1 MEERIE
7 EKDFEKK
14 PKKGKILKILIIVV
28 CIIILGIIGVFAW
41 SKLNS
46 KPEKIFSRVIDEIE
60 ELKERKGSKTEKI
73 NFELSATASSMN
85 NDVTMLNTI
94 LSQIKLKATTEVD
107 YEQKVLNQNFTVS
120 VMGDDALNADA
131 ILQDNKMYFY
141 LKDLYSKYIEIPTEE
156 IEDFDY
162 SSIFENVDL
171 NSDSKLLED
180 IKTILK
186 NKIAYKIYTQEK
198 VSIEQSSTGD
208 KKNVV
213 KTSTQFSVNEIKEII
228 DQVINAYGK
237 YADNTEISKAIEN
250 LDIDLDTTEQNEN
263 YAVVSIYTKGLKNEV
278 VRADIEFVNVAD
290 DAIFALN
297 FEKEDKNT
305 TAVQVNL
312 KEGIETGKFENIV
325 KLYFTKENKNEG
337 TIKVKVN
344 VDGEATITLQ
354 IKYEFEE
361 NPKIEKRSITN
372 AINVN
377 DLTEEDQKEIYEN
390 VQNNPYLS
398 GLMEM
403 MMPKFALP
411 EDNKDMD
418 PLEYDDF
425 DEDDSFDGDEF
436 FNENGEIIDM

>member
-1 MEERIE
+1 MEEKIE

-14 PKKGKILKILIIVV
+14 PKKGKILKISIIVV
-28 CIIILGIIGVFAW
+28 CIIVLGIIGAFAW

-46 KPEKIFSRVIDEIE
+46 KPEKIFGRVIDEIE
-60 ELKERKGSKTEKI
+60 ELKEREGSKTERI
-73 NFELSATASSMN
+73 NFELSASASSMN

-94 LSQIKLKATTEVD
+94 LSQVKLKATTEVD

-198 VSIEQSSTGD
+198 VSIEPSSTGD
-208 KKNVV
+208 KKNVL
-213 KTSTQFSVNEIKEII
+213 KTSTQFSANEIKEII
-228 DQVINAYGK
+228 DQVLNAYGK

-250 LDIDLDTTEQNEN
+250 LDIDLDTTEPNEN

-312 KEGIETGKFENIV
+312 KEGIETGTFKNII

-411 EDNKDMD
+411 EDNKDME

-425 DEDDSFDGDEF
+425 DEDNSFDGDEF

>member
-1 MEERIE
+1 MEEKIE

-14 PKKGKILKILIIVV
+14 PKKGKILKISIIVV

-46 KPEKIFSRVIDEIE
+46 KPEKIFGRVIDEIE
-60 ELKERKGSKTEKI
+60 ELKEREGSKTEKI
-73 NFELSATASSMN
+73 NLELSASASSMN

-131 ILQDNKMYFY
+131 IFQDNKMYLY
-141 LKDLYSKYIEIPTEE
+141 LNKLYSKYIEIPTEE

-162 SSIFENVDL
+162 SSIFANVDL

-198 VSIEQSSTGD
+198 VSIEPSSTGD
-208 KKNVV
+208 KKNVL
-213 KTSTQFSVNEIKEII
+213 KTSTQFSANEIKEII
-228 DQVINAYGK
+228 DQVLNAYGK
-237 YADNTEISKAIEN
+237 YADITEISKAIEN
-250 LDIDLDTTEQNEN
+250 LDVDLDTTEPNEN

-278 VRADIEFVNVAD
+278 VKADIEFVNVAD

-305 TAVQVNL
+305 TAVQVNI
-312 KEGIETGKFENIV
+312 KEGIETGTFKNII

-372 AINVN
+372 AINAN
-377 DLTEEDQKEIYEN
+377 DLTEEDQEEIYEN

-403 MMPKFALP
+403 LMPQFALP
-411 EDNKDMD
+411 EDNQDID
-418 PLEYDDF
+418 PLEYDYF
-425 DEDDSFDGDEF
+425 DEDEF
-436 FNENGEIIDM
+436 FNENDEIVDM

>member
-94 LSQIKLKATTEVD
+94 LSQVKLKATTEVD

-131 ILQDNKMYFY
+131 IFQDNKMYFY
-141 LKDLYSKYIEIPTEE
+141 LKNLYSKYIEIPTEE

-198 VSIEQSSTGD
+198 VSIEPSSTGD
-208 KKNVV
+208 KKNVL
-213 KTSTQFSVNEIKEII
+213 KTSTQFSANEIKEII
-228 DQVINAYGK
+228 DQVLNAYGK

-250 LDIDLDTTEQNEN
+250 LDIDLDTTEPNEN
-263 YAVVSIYTKGLKNEV
+263 YAVISIYTKGLKNEV

-312 KEGIETGKFENIV
+312 KEGIETGTFKNII
-325 KLYFTKENKNEG
+325 KLYFTK
-337 TIKVKVN
+337 
-344 VDGEATITLQ
+344 
-354 IKYEFEE
+354 
-361 NPKIEKRSITN
+361 EKRSITN

-411 EDNKDMD
+411 EDNKDME

-425 DEDDSFDGDEF
+425 DEDNSFDGDEF

>member
-60 ELKERKGSKTEKI
+60 ELKQRKGSKTEKI

-94 LSQIKLKATTEVD
+94 LSQVKLKATTEVD

-131 ILQDNKMYFY
+131 IFQDNKMYFY
-141 LKDLYSKYIEIPTEE
+141 LKNLYSKYIEIPTEE

-198 VSIEQSSTGD
+198 VSIELTSTGD
-208 KKNVV
+208 KKNVL
-213 KTSTQFSVNEIKEII
+213 KTSTQFSANEIKEII
-228 DQVINAYGK
+228 DQVLNAYGK

-250 LDIDLDTTEQNEN
+250 LDIDLDTTEPNEN

-312 KEGIETGKFENIV
+312 KEGIETGTFKNII

-411 EDNKDMD
+411 EDNKDME

-425 DEDDSFDGDEF
+425 DEDNSFDGDEF

>member
-73 NFELSATASSMN
+73 NFELSATASSIN

-120 VMGDDALNADA
+120 VMGEDALNADA

-198 VSIEQSSTGD
+198 VSIELSSTGD
-208 KKNVV
+208 KKNVL
-213 KTSTQFSVNEIKEII
+213 KTSTQFSANEIKEII
-228 DQVINAYGK
+228 DQVLNAYGK

-250 LDIDLDTTEQNEN
+250 LDIDLDTTELNEN

-297 FEKEDKNT
+297 FEKENKST
-305 TAVQVNL
+305 TVIQVNL

-411 EDNKDMD
+411 EDNKDIE
-418 PLEYDDF
+418 PLEYDYF
-425 DEDDSFDGDEF
+425 DEDNSFDGDKF
-436 FNENGEIIDM
+436 FNENGGIIDM